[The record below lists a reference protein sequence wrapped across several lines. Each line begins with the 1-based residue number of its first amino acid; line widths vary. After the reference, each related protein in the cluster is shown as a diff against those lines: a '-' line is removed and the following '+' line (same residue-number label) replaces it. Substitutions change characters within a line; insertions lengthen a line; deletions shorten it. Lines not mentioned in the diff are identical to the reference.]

1 MFEIKKS
8 KIKIVCLALLL
19 GSAAS
24 ACSTGSNQ
32 GNATSN
38 SGTSTYTSVTQ
49 SQYFLIRD
57 SSGKKPSNGDTVSL
71 NFAPQGKAW
80 LLATSSKGDLSYS
93 GTWSLTGSNM
103 SLSFSAS
110 DFNHSVTF
118 PFQPGQSSVTL
129 PFQVFSSSQGS
140 STWSLTN
147 VDPVQGAF
155 SFAEAYAAQFT
166 NGASMSSIDDAT
178 AQYLSA
184 LTGASVKVSPSLSI
198 VSQDKMA
205 PGFSTASEVRVFDPP
220 TFHPDS
226 SNPDLITAIE
236 EVAGGLILQLEGG
249 DTVDVE
255 LFGST
260 MSGSAPR
267 QINPGPFLS
276 DPRTAIPP
284 NRPGNGID
292 DPPNKTAVLFEPFE
306 DEQFMS
312 WSATGTSLVP
322 APESF
327 GNSKLVADE
336 KKRLIGD
343 HYSVDELSDA
353 NGTVPKLTDDLISGA
368 PGLLIVDT
376 HGMENGDVATGDRL
390 GTKLSTSVT
399 ALNILRKQWQS
410 QYGFPANAFEVAAIP
425 SVVPGTVTGVVSL
438 TPNYWK
444 FLKSNKGVDFSKSMV
459 FINACLTD
467 QSLALV
473 DAIGAKAYFAWYEE
487 ASTDMSNAVEDYIV
501 RQLVKPTFTSEEVY
515 YNLLRIDLTGLAA
528 YPEDSLFQGV
538 MPSQLQFNKHGQT
551 GAIAGVLDAWGRSP
565 SGQEITYIGHGWLS
579 PNISHQQ
586 VWFLL
591 FAARWGSNTK
601 NGITNLDNCM
611 AQYWS
616 SGSSLGGLASPFC
629 QNANDGS
636 APTKQEVGY
645 ATYLLDGDNSG
656 FGGTVVPRFTLDDG

>member
-1 MFEIKKS
+1 CLS
-8 KIKIVCLALLL
+8 LLVGSVC
-19 GSAAS
+19 S
-24 ACSTGSNQ
+24 ACSTSSNKSA
-32 GNATSN
+32 ATSN
-38 SGTSTYTSVTQ
+38 SGTSTYASVTH
-49 SQYFLIRD
+49 SQYFLVSD
-57 SSGKKPSNGDTVSL
+57 SSGKKPSKGDSVSL

-80 LLATSSKGDLSYS
+80 LLATSSTGDLSYGGS
-93 GTWSLTGSNM
+93 WSVNGSNM

-110 DFNHSVTF
+110 EFNHKVTF
-118 PFQPGQSSVTL
+118 AFQPGQSTVKM
-129 PFQVFSSSQGS
+129 PFQVFSTSQGS
-140 STWSLTN
+140 STWSLN
-147 VDPVQGAF
+147 NIDPVQGAF
-155 SFAEAYAAQFT
+155 AFAESYAAQST

-178 AQYLSA
+178 AQYLAA

-205 PGFSTASEVRVFDPP
+205 PGFSTASDVRVFEAP
-220 TFHPDS
+220 TFHPVS

-267 QINPGPFLS
+267 QIKLGPFIS

-306 DEQFMS
+306 NEQFMS
-312 WSATGTSLVP
+312 WSATGTSLIP

-327 GNSKLVADE
+327 GNAKLVADE
-336 KKRLIGD
+336 EKRLID
-343 HYSVDELSDA
+343 DKYSVKDLSDA
-353 NGTVPKLTDDLISGA
+353 KGTVPKLTDDLISGA

-376 HGMENGDVATGDRL
+376 HGMSNGDVASGERL

-399 ALNILRKQWQS
+399 ALDILRKKWTQR
-410 QYGFPANAFEVAAIP
+410 YGFPANAFEVAAVP
-425 SVVPGTVTGVVSL
+425 SVVPGTLTGVVSL

-444 FLKSNKGVDFSKSMV
+444 FLKSSKGVDFSKSMV
-459 FINACLTD
+459 FMNACLTD
-467 QSLALV
+467 QTLALV

-487 ASTDMSNAVEDYIV
+487 TATDVSNAVEDYIV

-528 YPEDSLFQGV
+528 YPEDSLFQNV
-538 MPSQLQFNKHGQT
+538 MPSQLQYNKHGQT
-551 GAIAGVLDAWGRSP
+551 GAIAGVLDAWGKSS
-565 SGQEITYIGHGWLS
+565 SGQEIPYIGHGWLS

-591 FAARWGSNTK
+591 FAARWGSNTT
-601 NGITNLDNCM
+601 NGITNLDSCM

-616 SGSSLGGLASPFC
+616 SGTSLGGLASPFC

-636 APTKQEVGY
+636 APTKQELGY

-656 FGGTVVPRFTLDDG
+656 FGGTMVPRFTLNDG